1 MGQLTRFLIRFN
13 AETLMDSPTRSPNAT
28 DDTMDPASIHE
39 VTQDCPD
46 WYLWAMDQPREERRV
61 ISDGC
66 EINYLLWD
74 GPPEPKRRGG
84 LLFVHGGGGHGHWW
98 SFLAPYFTRH
108 YRVAAPDLSGM
119 GDSGR
124 RPEYSAEIRAAE
136 LARVIE
142 DAGLGPDVFVIG
154 HSFGGLTAT
163 RYAELHGDDIAGL
176 IIADSAIRPPEEQAA
191 RKPRRM
197 GGKRHYPD
205 FATALARF
213 RLMPEQECEN
223 AFLVE
228 HIGRHSLMREAEGW
242 TWKFDGNAMHHR
254 RFTEPYHD
262 YLTRVKCRTALIY
275 GEKSALLSHEIA
287 DYMRSLMAPGSP
299 VIAIPEAQ
307 HHLTLDQPM
316 AFVAAVRGVLDGW
329 SRGRGPDARS
339 NS

>member
-1 MGQLTRFLIRFN
+1 MIRFST
-13 AETLMDSPTRSPNAT
+13 ETPMDSPTASPA
-28 DDTMDPASIHE
+28 MDPAPHLE
-39 VTQDCPD
+39 VTRDSPH
-46 WYLWAMDQPREERRV
+46 WYRWAMDQPRTEKRV

-74 GPPEPKRRGG
+74 GPPEPERRGG

-98 SFLAPYFTRH
+98 SFLAPYFTGQ

-124 RPEYSAEIRAAE
+124 RPEYSAEIRAEE

-142 DAGLGPDVFVIG
+142 DAELGPDVVVIG

-163 RYAELHGDDIAGL
+163 RYAQMHGEDIAGL
-176 IIADSAIRPPEEQAA
+176 IIADSPIRAPETQAA

-197 GGKRHYPD
+197 GNKRHYPD
-205 FATALARF
+205 FPTALGRF

-223 AFLVE
+223 EFLVE
-228 HIGRHSLMREAEGW
+228 HIGRHSLTQEAEGW

-262 YLTRVKCRTALIY
+262 YLAQVKCRTALIY
-275 GEKSALLSHEIA
+275 GEKSALLTPETA
-287 DYMRSLMAPGSP
+287 DYMRSLMAPNSP
-299 VIAIPEAQ
+299 VISIPEAQ

-316 AFVAAVRGVLDGW
+316 AFVTAVRGVLDGW
-329 SRGRGPDARS
+329 SRDAISGARGGS
-339 NS
+339 